1 MKKKSLSTLGY
12 IMEQLNIQTVSMSR
26 ALHVDA
32 SLISKWKTG
41 DRNISAKS
49 IYFDDIIDY
58 LLEQST
64 RTIHQNLKNALMDL
78 YPHESIEDETQL
90 SLLLRQALSNAQPK
104 FKSPEKQL
112 LSDNANTISALTF
125 DENSGRREAVFKILD
140 FAATMTTP
148 GELLF
153 VDNEEFHWLLEDPSY
168 AKEFVC
174 RMEELIHK
182 GFHATFVLRYASYK
196 SRFIPLFDE
205 CSPLIFHRN
214 IHWYYDAYY
223 DETAIHFSFF
233 ILNRAIS
240 LLGFSSD
247 NLHSSTMIFTDPSLV
262 IQHELM
268 ARQVLAHCNPIFTN
282 FEIAEIQ
289 KVIYDVSHFRKKGTL
304 YSYLPS
310 PAFIAVKESLLLE
323 ILHTNEVDDT
333 TIKKCQDINQNLK
346 ELVSS
351 YFSLSHKR
359 KKDGF
364 IYIFHLEELLKRA
377 ETPAFY
383 SRSLTLCCDTPIQIQ
398 AAQYAKE
405 LRYLA
410 YSLMLHDNMDI
421 VLVSDRDFISLP
433 SINCWCKQN
442 IWMVQMNREGLRLSA
457 EYSVVSAASTKW
469 EHCIRNVPSERK
481 EKSSVYEFLLEL
493 AKDIEE
499 KNKAGA

>member
-41 DRNISAKS
+41 DRNISERS
-49 IYFDDIIDY
+49 IYFDDIVDY

-64 RTIHQNLKNALMDL
+64 KTIHHDLKNALINL
-78 YPHESIEDETQL
+78 YPHESINNETEL
-90 SLLLRQALSNAQPK
+90 ALLLRQALSNKQAT
-104 FKSPEKQL
+104 FKSQEKQL
-112 LSDNANTISALTF
+112 LSENSNTISALTF
-125 DENSGRREAVFKILD
+125 EENAGRREAVLKILD
-140 FAATMTTP
+140 FASNMTVP
-148 GELLF
+148 GEFLF
-153 VDNEEFHWLLEDPSY
+153 VDNEEFHWLLEDSSF
-168 AKEFVC
+168 AKEFVY

-196 SRFIPLFDE
+196 SRFVPLFDE
-205 CSPLIFHRN
+205 CSSLIFHRN
-214 IHWYYDAYY
+214 IDWYYDAYY
-223 DETAIHFSFF
+223 DKTVINFSFF

-247 NLHSSTMIFTDPSLV
+247 DTHSSTMIFTDPSIV

-268 ARQVLAHCNPIFTN
+268 AKQVITHCNPIFSN
-282 FEIAEIQ
+282 FEITGIQ
-289 KVIYDVSHFRKKGTL
+289 KVISDVSHFRKNGTL

-323 ILHTNEVDDT
+323 ILRSNGVDDA
-333 TIKKCQDINQNLK
+333 TIRKCQNINQNSN

-351 YFSLSHKR
+351 YFSSERKQ

-377 ETPAFY
+377 NTPSFY
-383 SRSLTLCCDTPIQIQ
+383 SRSLTLCCNSPIQVH
-398 AAQYAKE
+398 ASQYAQE

-410 YSLMLHDNMDI
+410 YSLMLHDNVEI
-421 VLVSDRDFISLP
+421 VLVSDRDHVSLP

-442 IWMVQMNREGLRLSA
+442 VWMVQMNKEGLRLSA
-457 EYSVVSAASTKW
+457 EYSIVSAASTKW
-469 EHCIRNVPSERK
+469 EHCIRTVPSERK

-493 AKDIEE
+493 AKDIER

>member
-1 MKKKSLSTLGY
+1 MKKRSLSTLGY

-26 ALHVDA
+26 TLHVDA

-41 DRNISAKS
+41 DRNISVKS

-64 RTIHQNLKNALMDL
+64 RTIHQNLKNALIGL
-78 YPHESIEDETQL
+78 YPHESIDDETKL
-90 SLLLRQALSNAQPK
+90 EILLRQALSNTQPQ
-104 FKSPEKQL
+104 FKSPEKHL

-125 DENSGRREAVFKILD
+125 EENSGRRDAVFQILD
-140 FAATMTTP
+140 FASDMTVP

-168 AKEFVC
+168 AKKFVC

-196 SRFIPLFDE
+196 SRFVPLFDE
-205 CSPLIFHRN
+205 CSSLIFHRN
-214 IHWYYDAYY
+214 IDWYCDAYY
-223 DETAIHFSFF
+223 DETAINFSFF

-247 NLHSSTMIFTDPSLV
+247 DLHSSTIIFTDPSLV

-268 ARQVLAHCNPIFTN
+268 ARQVMAHCNPIFSN

-289 KVIYDVSHFRKKGTL
+289 KVISDVSNFRKKGTL

-323 ILHTNEVDDT
+323 ILHTNEMDNA
-333 TIKKCQDINQNLK
+333 TIKKCLDINRNLK
-346 ELVSS
+346 ELASA
-351 YFSLSHKR
+351 YFSSGHNQ

-377 ETPAFY
+377 DTPAFY
-383 SRSLTLCCDTPIQIQ
+383 SRSLTLCCGTPIQIY
-398 AAQYAKE
+398 ASQYAKE

-410 YSLMLHDNMDI
+410 YSLMLHDNMEI
-421 VLVSDRDFISLP
+421 ILVSDRDQVSLP

-457 EYSVVSAASTKW
+457 EYSIVSAASTKW
-469 EHCIRNVPSERK
+469 EHCIRRVPSERK
-481 EKSSVYEFLLEL
+481 EKSSVYQFLLEL

-499 KNKAGA
+499 KEKAEA